1 MTRMHF
7 NLLICYI
14 VWAMTYGAV
23 LPAQAP
29 NREVSSPT
37 IPKNTSANPE
47 LLRLVI
53 ADQWDRGNDMFGK
66 GQVRASSDLDW
77 KATTRRDV
85 ERHEAVRS
93 LLADGKLKTKED
105 FSYASIIFQHS
116 SDPADL
122 MLAHVLSSTAYGMG
136 GADRWMMA
144 ATMDRYLQ
152 SIKQPQIFGTQFRT
166 NDGGHT
172 WTMEPYNRDTVTD
185 AERALWCVIPL
196 EQQEKVL
203 QQYQKGNPRSSTE
216 IEGCK

>member
-1 MTRMHF
+1 MPF
-7 NLLICYI
+7 KLLFRYI
-14 VWAMTYGAV
+14 VWAIACAAI
-23 LPAQAP
+23 LPAQVP
-29 NREVSSPT
+29 KKEVSSPT
-37 IPKNTSANPE
+37 IPKNTGANPE
-47 LLRLVI
+47 ILRLVI
-53 ADQWDRGNDMFGK
+53 ADQWDRGNDMFGN
-66 GQVRASSDLDW
+66 GQVRALSNLDW
-77 KATTRRDV
+77 KATAKHDA

-122 MLAHVLSSTAYGMG
+122 MLAHVLSSTSYGMG

-166 NDGGHT
+166 NDGGQT
-172 WTMEPYNRDTVTD
+172 WTMEPYNRNGVTD
-185 AERALWCVIPL
+185 AERALWCVVPL

-203 QQYQKGNPRSSTE
+203 QQYQKGNGRGSTA
-216 IEGCK
+216 IESCK